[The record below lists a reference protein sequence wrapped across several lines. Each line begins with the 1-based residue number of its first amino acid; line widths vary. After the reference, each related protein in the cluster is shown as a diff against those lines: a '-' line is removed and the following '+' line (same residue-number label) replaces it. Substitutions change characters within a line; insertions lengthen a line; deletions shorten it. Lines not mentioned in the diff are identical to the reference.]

1 MTNAFGVVL
10 DNTSVRWAAAE
21 GVSETVIAA
30 VLLLHERSVEQIVAE
45 LSAVEL
51 EQVIKLVGRSPRIYP
66 PGTLDTLK
74 QRKALISPPPSDSVP
89 SNISAKKQAWRP
101 QHSADWPRRR
111 HTRTPAGLGG
121 SPSLIQGGNGD
132 TGGKRSLLW
141 VRSTETMSGCALNAA
156 AAPVT
161 AAAKPVTARQLT
173 TPITT
178 MLLAVRV
185 NRCGQRAAQNH

>member
-1 MTNAFGVVL
+1 MHGCRLAEYVSCAMTNRFGVVL
-10 DNTSVRWAAAE
+10 HTESVRWAAAE

-30 VLLLHERSVEQIVAE
+30 VLLLHERSVEEIVAK
-45 LSAVEL
+45 LGAVEL

-111 HTRTPAGLGG
+111 HTHTPAGLGG
-121 SPSLIQGGNGD
+121 SPSPIQSGNGVGPPQNAERI
-132 TGGKRSLLW
+132 GG
-141 VRSTETMSGCALNAA
+141 
-156 AAPVT
+156 
-161 AAAKPVTARQLT
+161 AKAYL
-173 TPITT
+173 
-178 MLLAVRV
+178 
-185 NRCGQRAAQNH
+185 